1 MKYVVMALAC
11 ALAAPAMAQTY
22 ANANDADAIFDFGY
36 PDTTSYGQV
45 FTAPGGTLSS
55 WTFYDTDSSDNGARL
70 VVAAWDGSK
79 AVGPELYSS
88 LSQNVTAGSFF
99 AHTYS
104 NINLSLTAGT
114 SYIAYLTVAGVDSP
128 TSGNSVA
135 GSSSSPLGGGF
146 RYLNSGGQDP
156 LALGDVFWN
165 SYYVPNMQYSATF
178 NGAVPEPASWALMLG
193 GFGLVGG
200 ALRSRR
206 KTAVAFG
213 K

>member
-11 ALAAPAMAQTY
+11 TLAAPAMAQTY
-22 ANANDADAIFDFGY
+22 ANANDFDTIFSFGS

-55 WTFYDTDSSDNGARL
+55 WTFYDTDSTDNGARL
-70 VVAAWDGSK
+70 VVAAWDGSEP
-79 AVGPELYSS
+79 VGPELYSS

-128 TSGNSVA
+128 TSGAGVA

-146 RYLNSGGQDP
+146 RYLNSGGADP
-156 LALGDVFWN
+156 IGLGAWN
-165 SYYVPNMQYSATF
+165 SYFVPNMQYTATF
-178 NGAVPEPASWALMLG
+178 NGSVPEPASWALMLG

-213 K
+213 